1 MKFDHKV
8 KHNGIWYEPFEEVPD
23 TDAESTL
30 ISEDEVPDTDGKRTY
45 TKSEIAKMPVDELR
59 QLALTVGVEGAEE
72 MNGTELKQYLLS
84 VFGL

>member
-23 TDAESTL
+23 SN
-30 ISEDEVPDTDGKRTY
+30 GKKAY
-45 TKSEIAKMPVDELR
+45 TKSEIARMPVDELR
-59 QLALTVGVEGAEE
+59 QLALSTGVNGAEE
-72 MNGTELKQYLLS
+72 MNGTELKHYLLS

>member
-23 TDAESTL
+23 TD
-30 ISEDEVPDTDGKRTY
+30 GKRTY
-45 TKSEIAKMPVDELR
+45 TKSEIEKTPVNELR

-72 MNGTELKQYLLS
+72 MNGTELKQYILS

>member
-23 TDAESTL
+23 SN
-30 ISEDEVPDTDGKRTY
+30 GKKAY
-45 TKSEIAKMPVDELR
+45 TKSEIARMPVDELR
-59 QLALTVGVEGAEE
+59 QLALNTGVEGAEE
-72 MNGTELKQYLLS
+72 MNGTELKHYLLS

>member
-23 TDAESTL
+23 YN
-30 ISEDEVPDTDGKRTY
+30 GKKAY
-45 TKSEIAKMPVDELR
+45 TKSEIARMPVDELR
-59 QLALTVGVEGAEE
+59 QLALNTGVDGAEE

>member
-23 TDAESTL
+23 YN
-30 ISEDEVPDTDGKRTY
+30 GKKAY
-45 TKSEIAKMPVDELR
+45 TKSEIARMPVDKLR
-59 QLALTVGVEGAEE
+59 QLALSTGVNGAEE
-72 MNGTELKQYLLS
+72 MNGTELKHYLLS

>member
-23 TDAESTL
+23 S
-30 ISEDEVPDTDGKRTY
+30 IVKKPY
-45 TKSEIAKMPVDELR
+45 TKSEIARMPVDELR
-59 QLALTVGVEGAEE
+59 QLALSTGVDGAEE

>member
-23 TDAESTL
+23 TD
-30 ISEDEVPDTDGKRTY
+30 VKRTY
-45 TKSEIAKMPVDELR
+45 TKSEIAKMPVNELR

>member
-23 TDAESTL
+23 TNEKAE
-30 ISEDEVPDTDGKRTY
+30 GKKY
-45 TKSEIAKMPVDELR
+45 SKSEIARMPVDELR
-59 QLALTVGVEGAEE
+59 QLALSTGVNGAEE
-72 MNGTELKQYLLS
+72 MNGTELKHYLLS

>member
-23 TDAESTL
+23 SN
-30 ISEDEVPDTDGKRTY
+30 GKKAY
-45 TKSEIAKMPVDELR
+45 TKSEIARMPVDDLR
-59 QLALTVGVEGAEE
+59 QLALNTGVDGAEE
-72 MNGTELKQYLLS
+72 MNGTELKHYLLS